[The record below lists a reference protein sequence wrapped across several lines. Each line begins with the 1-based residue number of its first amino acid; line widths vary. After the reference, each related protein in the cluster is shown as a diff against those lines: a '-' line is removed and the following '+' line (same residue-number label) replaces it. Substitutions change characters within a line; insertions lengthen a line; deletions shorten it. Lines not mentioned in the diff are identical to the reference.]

1 MKVMMNQVQIRIPVM
16 MLIFTL
22 KIINLKIKVKF
33 RTCYLIMLQ
42 DNGPGNINYDRF
54 VKNNLGFH
62 FNDQ

>member
-1 MKVMMNQVQIRIPVM
+1 MI

-22 KIINLKIKVKF
+22 KIIKLKVRVKF

-54 VKNNLGFH
+54 VKKKTRISN
-62 FNDQ
+62 Q